1 MRYVEKVDKT
11 YQVWKRFFDLKQQK
25 KVQWRSEK
33 GCLWNVELKC
43 NIKKTRT
50 IACRMTGTN
59 VRNKHRLRK
68 TVSYK
73 HDRFIK
79 QKNKDSEEIVHRIV
93 IIFFNFYQSAPD
105 LKKLEWYS
113 RSQNSFVL
121 SCPRCIFSSYQMH
134 TKCYTDLFYSVYFYK
149 YSYSNNIEYLQYSTQ
164 R

>member
-1 MRYVEKVDKT
+1 MIFVEKFDKT
-11 YQVWKRFFDLKQQK
+11 YRVWKRFFDLNQQK

-93 IIFFNFYQSAPD
+93 IIFFNFCQSAPD
-105 LKKLEWYS
+105 LRNSNNIHGHRIALFYLVSGAYS
-113 RSQNSFVL
+113 V
-121 SCPRCIFSSYQMH
+121 H
-134 TKCYTDLFYSVYFYK
+134 TKCILKYVTRTYFILYTFTNTATVLI
-149 YSYSNNIEYLQYSTQ
+149 SNIYNAQ